1 MDYPAGAAVFR
12 PPRETRRHGRRGCDR
27 AGGPAARLPRRA
39 DEVPPDQGRG
49 APGRRDRPSGLR
61 GIEQDVHHADRP
73 GGYPGPRH
81 RARQCPRHDRGR
93 LESDRPLRNRSSDR
107 GDGSARKR
115 DQGRDAAPEGG
126 RWDDPQHEA
135 GQRGRADRH
144 RGPPPRER
152 GRRPHEQCGRRAL
165 PSGGSR
171 DDHQVQGDHGGPRT
185 GHRPLRGRR
194 QRAERHCG
202 EESVSRRRSLAAG
215 WRDARRHALGMADV
229 FTILIVAILVVFL
242 FDFFNGFH
250 DAANAIAT
258 IVATKVLTPTKAVA
272 MAAAGNFVG
281 MVFITNAIAETI
293 GKGIIDTNVLGMNAL
308 PLSPGAFFHSLAF
321 IMGGVVGAIVWDLIT
336 WLSRLPTA
344 ISHALIGGIIGAA
357 ALAAGPGSILLPS
370 TTNMLLFVFVTGMA
384 FVLGAASFFGYDV
397 IIRRH
402 PPTLGTT
409 ILARLRAGLLPAVI
423 LGKILLKGLVQIVV
437 YMVAAPLVGLVFAF
451 GLALVVIRLFH
462 RHTPTKV
469 NHEFKRLQLVSSFF
483 YSVTHGTNDA
493 QQGMGICTLILV
505 VAAIGPPW
513 GPPSGQ
519 FAVPFW
525 VIVGAHA
532 SISLGTLFG
541 GWRIVRTM
549 SQRVTHLRPWQGFSA
564 ETGGGIALA
573 SSALAG
579 IPVSTTHVIA
589 SAIMGVGAT
598 KRLSAVRWG
607 VARRVFWAW
616 IVTLPASAGGGMAA
630 DAIMRI
636 AFGV

>member
-1 MDYPAGAAVFR
+1 
-12 PPRETRRHGRRGCDR
+12 
-27 AGGPAARLPRRA
+27 
-39 DEVPPDQGRG
+39 
-49 APGRRDRPSGLR
+49 
-61 GIEQDVHHADRP
+61 
-73 GGYPGPRH
+73 
-81 RARQCPRHDRGR
+81 
-93 LESDRPLRNRSSDR
+93 
-107 GDGSARKR
+107 
-115 DQGRDAAPEGG
+115 
-126 RWDDPQHEA
+126 
-135 GQRGRADRH
+135 
-144 RGPPPRER
+144 
-152 GRRPHEQCGRRAL
+152 
-165 PSGGSR
+165 
-171 DDHQVQGDHGGPRT
+171 
-185 GHRPLRGRR
+185 
-194 QRAERHCG
+194 
-202 EESVSRRRSLAAG
+202 VSRRRSLAAG
-215 WRDARRHALGMADV
+215 WRDARRHELGMADL

-293 GKGIIDTNVLGMNAL
+293 GKGIIDTDVLGVNAL
-308 PLSPGAFFHSLAF
+308 PLSEPAFLHSMAI
-321 IMGGVVGAIVWDLIT
+321 IMAGVVGAIVWDLVT
-336 WLSRLPTA
+336 WLWGLPTSS
-344 ISHALIGGIIGAA
+344 SHALIGGIIGSA

-370 TTNMLLFVFVTGMA
+370 TPNMFLFVFVTGMA
-384 FVLGAASFFGYDV
+384 FVLGAASFFAYDV
-397 IIRRH
+397 VIRRH
-402 PPTLGTT
+402 QPTLGTT
-409 ILARLRAGLLPAVI
+409 ILAGLLAGLLPAVI

-437 YMVAAPLVGLVFAF
+437 YMVAAPLVGLTFAF
-451 GLALVVIRLFH
+451 GLALVVIRLFR

-493 QQGMGICTLILV
+493 QKGMGIITLILV

-532 SISLGTLFG
+532 SISLGTFFG

-607 VARRVFWAW
+607 VARRIFWAW
-616 IVTLPASAGGGMAA
+616 IITIPASAAVGMAA
-630 DAIMRI
+630 YGALRLL
-636 AFGV
+636 FGV